1 MGMFLRLWNSKPVVL
16 VRAIID
22 IYGILKT
29 LGAVSLSAVL
39 GAFAP
44 ALVELGLNLSTF
56 QKWVIGLGVFFIILA
71 GVTAFLD
78 RLAQGAARETNSRQV
93 QKDKIKQLQEH
104 NKHLNSEIEER
115 DTTHANRVLLKY
127 ALEEAQEE
135 GNLLRKGEP
144 TKAAVE
150 RWESRTRA
158 LIEAALGEGHTNH
171 FLSDDGAFPLATP
184 NPTGAQYQL
193 DRRLQR
199 LEWLLGIVDSLTSIQ
214 LRPEFNGREWTRMR

>member
-1 MGMFLRLWNSKPVVL
+1 MFSKARSWLGDLANLVTLVQVFVAGGAATILSGSAQALLGVVL
-16 VRAIID
+16 GISPTERTII
-22 IYGILKT
+22 G
-29 LGAVSLSAVL
+29 V
-39 GAFAP
+39 
-44 ALVELGLNLSTF
+44 
-56 QKWVIGLGVFFIILA
+56 GVFFVALGLILISLK
-71 GVTAFLD
+71 AFLE
-78 RLAQGAARETNSRQV
+78 RRAQGGASETNAQQV

-199 LEWLLGIVDSLTSIQ
+199 LEWLLGIVDSLSPIQ
-214 LRPEFNGREWTRMR
+214 LRPEFNGREWTRKR